1 MVFGGGIKDDRD
13 PCGSVGGH
21 ISVSLV
27 VVFGAGGGSGCSV
40 VVCDGT
46 VDVEGGR
53 VEGGDIVLM
62 VLTNASVA
70 FEVLRMLTIVVCP
83 RSITVDVS

>member
-1 MVFGGGIKDDRD
+1 M
-13 PCGSVGGH
+13 
-21 ISVSLV
+21 
-27 VVFGAGGGSGCSV
+27 
-40 VVCDGT
+40 VCDGT
-46 VDVEGGR
+46 IDVEGGR

-70 FEVLRMLTIVVCP
+70 FEVLRMLTIVVWP